1 MNDTDFTQPKSFE
14 EALAIINQSPT
25 LRKIKSYID
34 QTSVS
39 ADMKAIL
46 FDVAKFSVKIGET
59 VIAIGRR
66 IFAISITL
74 VKKFPNTAIGAL
86 VGAVIATVLGG
97 TLGALTIAG
106 FAPFAGLAA
115 FLSKIVVL
123 LGVGKG
129 FIDDLLNNAAKSE
142 MDRIAAQFDA
152 LGMGLA
158 QK

>member
-1 MNDTDFTQPKSFE
+1 MSESDFAKPQSFE
-14 EALAIINQSPT
+14 EALEIINQSPT

-34 QTSVS
+34 QSSLS

-46 FDVAKFSVKIGET
+46 YDVAKFSVKIGER

-66 IFAISITL
+66 IFEISIAL

-86 VGAVIATVLGG
+86 VGVVIATVLGG
-97 TLGALTIAG
+97 TLGAITFAG
-106 FAPFAGLAA
+106 VAPFAGLAA

-129 FIDDLLNNAAKSE
+129 FIDDLRNNAAKSE
-142 MDRIAAQFDA
+142 MERVAAQFDI

-158 QK
+158 KA